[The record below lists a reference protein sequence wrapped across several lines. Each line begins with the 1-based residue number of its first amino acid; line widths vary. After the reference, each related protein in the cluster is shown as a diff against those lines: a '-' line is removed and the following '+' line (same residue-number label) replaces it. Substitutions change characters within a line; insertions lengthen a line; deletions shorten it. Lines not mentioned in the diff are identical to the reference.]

1 MKNLKYSK
9 ILLDISIL
17 IFELFFIYCFY
28 LIKNEL
34 PIIEINLT
42 YIVISF
48 LFLFDLI
55 YIYNIIKD
63 WKYFYLKPVLKIEP
77 LTRTVLLEKYSEV
90 IWLKALI
97 KNPNFYCEIKTK
109 NNLFFIR
116 ECEKKFIISETVDDI
131 YSYLPIKYAVETNE
145 EGMVDKIYKW

>member
-9 ILLDISIL
+9 IILDISIL

-63 WKYFYLKPVLKIEP
+63 WKYFYLKPVLKTEP

-97 KNPNFYCEIKTK
+97 KNPDFYCEIKTK

-116 ECEKKFIISETVDDI
+116 EYKKKFIISETVDDI

-145 EGMVDKIYKW
+145 EGMVNKIYKW